1 MLSQRWR
8 LIKKYEEN
16 ISTIPT
22 EKKSALPI
30 ANHEDKQYNP
40 NLSLKEIRSVKNVQV
55 WRKEGKTRDTELSVQ
70 EKMTEPENKSVLL
83 GNNPVTMFGIT
94 TSKRRFPPYN
104 DQDNDGPPVSK
115 KPRIN

>member
-83 GNNPVTMFGIT
+83 GNNSVTMFGNT
-94 TSKRRFPPYN
+94 PSKRAPP
-104 DQDNDGPPVSK
+104 DTLDKDNDSQPDRK
-115 KPRIN
+115 RPRT